1 MARLPGFDVPPPD
14 DPADHVLPADDPPV
28 AVFDNA
34 VFDNAVFDDR
44 GVDDAAVDDRGVD
57 EHLPDAP
64 SSAPFTVEIVRSSR
78 RTRTVGASMVDG
90 VLRVVV
96 PTWMSR
102 ADEQRWAEEMTRRYQ
117 RKNTTVGIDLL
128 SRAVT
133 LARRH
138 DLPKP
143 RTVRWVDMRTRWGSC
158 TPADGSI
165 RIDRRLGAFPP
176 WVLDYVLVH
185 ELAHLEVLDH
195 GPAFWKLVARYHQAE
210 RAIGYLMAKSESG

>member
-1 MARLPGFDVPPPD
+1 MARLPGFDVAPPD
-14 DPADHVLPADDPPV
+14 RPADAVLLADAAPADPTPAV
-28 AVFDNA
+28 AVFDDA
-34 VFDNAVFDDR
+34 AFDDR
-44 GVDDAAVDDRGVD
+44 GCDDRGFGD
-57 EHLPDAP
+57 DLPDAP
-64 SSAPFTVEIVRSSR
+64 PSAPFTVEVVRSSR

-117 RKNTTVGIDLL
+117 RKNTTAGIDLL
-128 SRAVT
+128 ARAIT

-158 TPADGSI
+158 TPAHGSI

-195 GPAFWKLVARYHQAE
+195 GSAFWKLVARYDQAE
-210 RAIGYLMAKSESG
+210 RAIGYLMAKSESS

>member
-1 MARLPGFDVPPPD
+1 MARLPGFDVAPPD
-14 DPADHVLPADDPPV
+14 DPADDVLLA
-28 AVFDNA
+28 DNA
-34 VFDNAVFDDR
+34 PDAVFDDA
-44 GVDDAAVDDRGVD
+44 VFDDAVFDDAVFD

-64 SSAPFTVEIVRSSR
+64 PSTPFTVEIVRSSR

-96 PTWMSR
+96 PSWMSR

-117 RKNTTVGIDLL
+117 RKNTTVGVDLL

-143 RTVRWVDMRTRWGSC
+143 HTVRWVDMRTRWGSC
-158 TPADGSI
+158 TPAHGSI

-195 GPAFWKLVARYHQAE
+195 GPAFWKLVARYDQAE
-210 RAIGYLMAKSESG
+210 RAIGYLMAKSESS